1 MTVDPLSP
9 ALPAPQ
15 QSSPLGAVRV
25 SATGL
30 RVRYGEAVALDGVDV
45 EVRDSESVAI
55 MGPSGSGK
63 STLLYA
69 MAGIIRPAE
78 GTVTLRT
85 REGVEELG
93 SLSDAARSAVRL
105 REFGFVFQQGM
116 LIPELTATE
125 NVAIPLLLIGMGKR
139 AAMERATSL
148 LEDLGLSGLAGR
160 RIGQLS
166 GGQAQRV
173 AIARARAT
181 NAPVVCADE
190 PTGALDS
197 KTASEVL
204 DVLLAETT
212 AQGRALIIVTHDAD
226 VARRCS
232 RVVRL
237 RDGRVV
243 HRETR

>member
-1 MTVDPLSP
+1 M
-9 ALPAPQ
+9 
-15 QSSPLGAVRV
+15 

-45 EVRDSESVAI
+45 EVRDGESVAI

-85 REGVEELG
+85 REGAEELG

-181 NAPVVCADE
+181 NAQVVCADE

-212 AQGRALIIVTHDAD
+212 AQGRALIIVTHDED

-243 HRETR
+243 VDGETR